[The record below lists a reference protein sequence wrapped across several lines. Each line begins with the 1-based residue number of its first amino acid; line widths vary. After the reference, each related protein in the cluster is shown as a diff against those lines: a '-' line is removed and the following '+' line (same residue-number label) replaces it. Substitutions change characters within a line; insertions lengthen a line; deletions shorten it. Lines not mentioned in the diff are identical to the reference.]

1 MYIQFKNK
9 EVYFRLALIT
19 CMIKASL
26 FSHSAFAEEYRFDNN
41 LLAGSGFAKGISL
54 EKFNDTEV
62 IIAPGQQN
70 LDLVLNGTKIK
81 SQVPVKFQKINPTD
95 KSAQLCLDAELI
107 KLLQLKIQPSSLPQ
121 VPCLSLADITRQGS
135 WRIKPSTLSVEF
147 SIPQIML
154 NPPASRL
161 YPGCRMGCGGAAVI
175 FTP

>member
-81 SQVPVKFQKINPTD
+81 ARSRLNSRRSIRPT
-95 KSAQLCLDAELI
+95 KARCAL
-107 KLLQLKIQPSSLPQ
+107 
-121 VPCLSLADITRQGS
+121 
-135 WRIKPSTLSVEF
+135 TLS
-147 SIPQIML
+147 
-154 NPPASRL
+154 
-161 YPGCRMGCGGAAVI
+161 
-175 FTP
+175 